1 MHEITLIFDVFQR
14 PYYLRLVLQLQFFI
28 TSRARL
34 EISHF
39 FMNCLVW
46 VNDSFPSMLTIIK
59 HIKGYEMSLFLSRVF
74 VHGTNAQTP
83 VFLLHGFISSKTPVS
98 TRGLDV

>member
-14 PYYLRLVLQLQFFI
+14 AYYLRLVLQLQFFM

-39 FMNCLVW
+39 FNFAVW
-46 VNDSFPSMLTIIK
+46 VNDSLPSTFTIIK
-59 HIKGYEMSLFLSRVF
+59 HIKGKVLSFFLSN
-74 VHGTNAQTP
+74 T
-83 VFLLHGFISSKTPVS
+83 L
-98 TRGLDV
+98 

>member
-14 PYYLRLVLQLQFFI
+14 AYYLRLVLQLQFFM

-39 FMNCLVW
+39 LNFAVW
-46 VNDSFPSMLTIIK
+46 VNDSLPSTFTIIK
-59 HIKGYEMSLFLSRVF
+59 HIKGKVLSFFLSN
-74 VHGTNAQTP
+74 T
-83 VFLLHGFISSKTPVS
+83 L
-98 TRGLDV
+98 